1 MSSSNQCAARMEFHI
16 PRTIQ
21 EGHALN
27 QTNDHSLRSPQAKS
41 QAQAVANLPMSAQI
55 AFKNIL
61 FATDF
66 SFMTDRALPYA
77 VEIARRFGAKVY
89 AVHVLQ
95 PEVFPLVPPSQWPK
109 MAKAEE
115 ELRQKSQNELET
127 ELQGLPHEFLFPRGD
142 VWQNLARIIQ
152 DKQIDLIVL
161 GTRGRS
167 GIEKA
172 LVGSVAEE
180 VFRHADCPVLT
191 VGHKVISKATHAA
204 AADLNRILY
213 ATDFSPESLAA
224 APYAISMAK
233 EHRAELIL
241 VHAIEKPEP
250 GEVNSAYQTLREV
263 IPLGTWLALK
273 PKYIIEQGTPEAVIL
288 DVAAKQNADLII
300 IGVRSARG
308 PLKVVTHFVPSI
320 AYEVVAK
327 AQCPV
332 LTIRR

>member
-1 MSSSNQCAARMEFHI
+1 M
-16 PRTIQ
+16 
-21 EGHALN
+21 
-27 QTNDHSLRSPQAKS
+27 
-41 QAQAVANLPMSAQI
+41 
-55 AFKNIL
+55 
-61 FATDF
+61 
-66 SFMTDRALPYA
+66 
-77 VEIARRFGAKVY
+77 
-89 AVHVLQ
+89 
-95 PEVFPLVPPSQWPK
+95 
-109 MAKAEE
+109 
-115 ELRQKSQNELET
+115 
-127 ELQGLPHEFLFPRGD
+127 
-142 VWQNLARIIQ
+142 
-152 DKQIDLIVL
+152 
-161 GTRGRS
+161 
-167 GIEKA
+167 
-172 LVGSVAEE
+172 
-180 VFRHADCPVLT
+180 ADCPVLT
-191 VGHKVISKATHAA
+191 VGHRVISKATHAA

-241 VHAIEKPEP
+241 MHAIEKPEP
-250 GEVNSAYQTLREV
+250 GEVNSAFQTLRDV

-288 DVAAKQNADLII
+288 DVAAKHNADLII